1 MTAPRN
7 LIHQALSRKAPQWPV
22 QHSMQTEGTTANP
35 EKKRMDGWRM
45 PPLMPGMAESG
56 PEVKTVQGTIGSV
69 SQMAPM
75 NRPPSS
81 PSGGQTPEK
90 YRMVPQNIGGHAV
103 YRDLMRRHDR
113 MGTQHLPK

>member
-22 QHSMQTEGTTANP
+22 QHPVQAERPKANP
-35 EKKRMDGWRM
+35 KKTRMDGWRT
-45 PPLMPGMAESG
+45 PPLMPGMEESG
-56 PEVKTVQGTIGSV
+56 PGVKAAQETIDSV
-69 SQMAPM
+69 SQLSPI
-75 NRPPSS
+75 NLPPSLP
-81 PSGGQTPEK
+81 PSGQIPEK

-113 MGTQHLPK
+113 MGTRHLPK